1 MAMDEFNSVENIIN
15 QQLNTFGIPNKKEA
29 EKAVLNGDLIWVDS
43 YKRKNGTIVDGY
55 YRRK

>member
-1 MAMDEFNSVENIIN
+1 MDEFNSVENIIN